1 MKKIFSIL
9 LFSLSFHLVQA
20 QSFANYPEKNITI
33 IVGFPPGTATDT
45 IARILAERFTNKLG
59 KSFIIENSEEN
70 LNRNYFFLN
79 YYSDPF

>member
-33 IVGFPPGTATDT
+33 IVGFPLGTAT
-45 IARILAERFTNKLG
+45 A
-59 KSFIIENSEEN
+59 
-70 LNRNYFFLN
+70 
-79 YYSDPF
+79 